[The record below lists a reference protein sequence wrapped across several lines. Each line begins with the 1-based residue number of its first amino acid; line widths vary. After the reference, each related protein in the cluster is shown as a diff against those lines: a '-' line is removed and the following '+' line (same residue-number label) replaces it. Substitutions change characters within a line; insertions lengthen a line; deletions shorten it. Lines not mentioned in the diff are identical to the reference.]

1 MQLLFVRHGE
11 TDWNASLRYQ
21 GQLNIPLNERGRQ
34 QAHAVAQR
42 LATYRVQAIY
52 SSDLSRAAET
62 AQIIGSHLQ
71 LSPLL
76 LPELREIDVG
86 HWEGLTPEEL
96 HQRYPDHM
104 REYERDP
111 ANTVRLGG
119 ESYAQMQARALTALT
134 MIHESHPGNPTIVC
148 VSHGGTIRAL
158 ICHILGLDLVHFGRM
173 WADNASLSELRR
185 TSKGWRLYRLN
196 DCAHLEGTELAA
208 GE

>member
-42 LATYRVQAIY
+42 LARYRVQAIY
-52 SSDLSRAAET
+52 ASDLSRAAET
-62 AQIIGSHLQ
+62 ATIIGSHIQ
-71 LSPLL
+71 LAPVMV
-76 LPELREIDVG
+76 PELREIDVG

-104 REYERDP
+104 REHERDP

-134 MIHESHPGNPTIVC
+134 MIHESHTGNPTIVC

-173 WADNASLSELRR
+173 WTDNASLSELRR